1 MPRYFF
7 HFHNGNL
14 LEPDDDGLEMPD
26 LDAAYLEAFE
36 AAKEMW
42 IEAIRTMHNPS
53 RERFEV
59 ADGNGTTLITVPLNE
74 VMESLKGVPKLPP
87 LVNAE
92 RAAKLSAEVK
102 DAVAAARAT
111 LQQSQELLARFAI

>member
-7 HFHNGNL
+7 HFHDGNVL
-14 LEPDDDGLEMPD
+14 DHDENGLEMPD

-53 RERFEV
+53 RERFEI
-59 ADGNGTTLITVPLNE
+59 ADDNGTTLLAVPLNE
-74 VMESLKGVPKLPP
+74 VMESLKGVPKLQPMA
-87 LVNAE
+87 NAE

-102 DAVAAARAT
+102 QAVATAR
-111 LQQSQELLARFAI
+111 QSLEQSRELLARLPA